1 MSGNQKP
8 DRKPIEP
15 IAYQP
20 GEYSSTNDALNASPD
35 ERLNSPSANSSRS
48 LNDPLF
54 GTTLHHKSPSGD
66 RKKAKTRS
74 HSSAN
79 VEPFP
84 VQKPKN
90 ETPVLPRLQSPQV
103 KQSQPVTNPDLAMNL
118 LQELQQ
124 LVMSWQ
130 QELKRIQQQTESLYE
145 EGPIINGWLESHS
158 NDPDK
163 NITSLR
169 HAEIDELMSY
179 VEKTLT
185 QTDDSS
191 LADYRLCGLDEN
203 GQPWSK
209 RCPARQVPAVSLAIA
224 RYQKLRQLV
233 NQKELLETR
242 LAQLAENLVVCR
254 GQLQV

>member
-1 MSGNQKP
+1 
-8 DRKPIEP
+8 
-15 IAYQP
+15 
-20 GEYSSTNDALNASPD
+20 
-35 ERLNSPSANSSRS
+35 
-48 LNDPLF
+48 
-54 GTTLHHKSPSGD
+54 
-66 RKKAKTRS
+66 
-74 HSSAN
+74 
-79 VEPFP
+79 
-84 VQKPKN
+84 
-90 ETPVLPRLQSPQV
+90 
-103 KQSQPVTNPDLAMNL
+103 MNL

-124 LVMSWQ
+124 LVLSWQ
-130 QELKRIQQQTESLYE
+130 QELKRIQQQIEALYE

-169 HAEIDELMSY
+169 HAEIDELMNY

-203 GQPWSK
+203 GQLWSK

>member
-1 MSGNQKP
+1 MSGNQQP
-8 DRKPIEP
+8 NRKPIEP
-15 IAYQP
+15 IDYRA
-20 GEYSSTNDALNASPD
+20 GEYSSTNDDFYASPN
-35 ERLNSPSANSSRS
+35 EGLNSPSANSSRS

-66 RKKAKTRS
+66 RKKAQTRS

-84 VQKPKN
+84 VQKPQN
-90 ETPVLPRLQSPQV
+90 QTPVLPKLKSPQV
-103 KQSQPVTNPDLAMNL
+103 KQSQPITNPDLAMNL

-124 LVMSWQ
+124 LVTSWQ
-130 QELKRIQQQTESLYE
+130 QELNRIQQQIESLHQ

-169 HAEIDELMSY
+169 HAEIDELMNY

-185 QTDDSS
+185 QTDGSA

-203 GQPWSK
+203 GELWSK

-242 LAQLAENLVVCR
+242 LAQLAESLVVCR
-254 GQLQV
+254 GQLQI